1 MEYTNRQKMEIS
13 GQTKSNKHVAAKNR
27 VVVTKGEGARKAD
40 GNMARGYKLQ
50 VGNERKLNFWW

>member
-40 GNMARGYKLQ
+40 GNMARGYKL
-50 VGNERKLNFWW
+50 